1 VAHAREAEGQLLDA
15 IDAGSTATTAGQLL
29 GTARDV
35 LAVVD
40 RAGAQYRDRQ
50 RLDDDA
56 FLVTI
61 APSWLRSMMRA
72 DLTRQLPGD
81 DATAVTN
88 GQIDAMFAA
97 RGVRPVWALDAEPMT
112 ATQGIGPVDGWPDTA
127 TLRMFA
133 PGTWAFI
140 DGGEL
145 TLGVVRDPTLNQTN
159 DAEMFAETFE
169 AAVQLG
175 LDSIAI
181 TADVCPD
188 GSSAGTVDIAP
199 CSTGS

>member
-1 VAHAREAEGQLLDA
+1 
-15 IDAGSTATTAGQLL
+15 
-29 GTARDV
+29 
-35 LAVVD
+35 
-40 RAGAQYRDRQ
+40 
-50 RLDDDA
+50 
-56 FLVTI
+56 
-61 APSWLRSMMRA
+61 
-72 DLTRQLPGD
+72 
-81 DATAVTN
+81 
-88 GQIDAMFAA
+88 
-97 RGVRPVWALDAEPMT
+97 
-112 ATQGIGPVDGWPDTA
+112 VDGWPDTA